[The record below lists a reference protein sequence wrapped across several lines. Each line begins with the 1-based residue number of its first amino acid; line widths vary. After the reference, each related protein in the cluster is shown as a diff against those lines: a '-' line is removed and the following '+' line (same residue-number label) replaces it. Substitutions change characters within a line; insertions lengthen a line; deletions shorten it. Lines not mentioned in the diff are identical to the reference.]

1 VDDAEGGDSRT
12 AARPAWL
19 EVRADGVVLALH
31 VQPGARRT
39 AVVGTHGDRLK
50 IAVVAPPAAGQANR
64 ALLEFLAGR
73 LGVGSSRLEV
83 MAGASGRAKRV
94 LVRTPLAADVVAA
107 ALMPPRRQ

>member
-1 VDDAEGGDSRT
+1 MMGGDSRM
-12 AARPAWL
+12 AARPPWL

-39 AVVGTHGDRLK
+39 AVVGTYGDRLK

-73 LGVGSSRLEV
+73 LGIASSRFELIT
-83 MAGASGRAKRV
+83 GASGRAKRV
-94 LVRTPLAADVVAA
+94 LVRTPPDEAAVVAA
-107 ALMPPRRQ
+107 LVPARQ